1 MSLRQLRLWPG
12 GVCRYLSLP
21 LCDSRSRP
29 GSGLKGNGG
38 CDADKSL
45 SDTVG
50 VWLCPVCRADNWC

>member
-29 GSGLKGNGG
+29 GRGLKGNGRNE
-38 CDADKSL
+38 ADKSL

-50 VWLCPVCRADNWC
+50 SGFALCVCRENK